1 MAEPRLCVSPRSRG
15 SGPSPKIRQDLVERT
30 ARFGTSAISLSRAIK
45 EDAVTRPLIS
55 QLVRAATSVGANYS
69 EANEAESRSD
79 FSHKI
84 SICAKEARE
93 TGHWVRMIVSAVP
106 EHKTGARQLWLEAR
120 ELTLIFGVIVR
131 ACKKTKAV
139 GQELSLHSSGLRPW
153 STSP

>member
-1 MAEPRLCVSPRSRG
+1 MAEPVSSRGRSRG
-15 SGPSPKIRQDLVERT
+15 GGQSPSARQNLVERT
-30 ARFGTSAISLSRAIK
+30 ARFGTFAISLARAIR

-69 EANEAESRSD
+69 EANEAESRND

-106 EHKTGARQLWLEAR
+106 EHKTEARRLWLEAR
-120 ELTLIFGVIVR
+120 ELTLVFGAIVR
-131 ACKKTKAV
+131 SCKAKVV
-139 GQELSLHSSGLRPW
+139 G
-153 STSP
+153 